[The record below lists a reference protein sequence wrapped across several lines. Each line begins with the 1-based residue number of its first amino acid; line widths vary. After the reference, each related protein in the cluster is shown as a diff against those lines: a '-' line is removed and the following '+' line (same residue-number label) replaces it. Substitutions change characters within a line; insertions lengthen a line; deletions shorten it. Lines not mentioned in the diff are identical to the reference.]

1 MGVVRLRGHLFP
13 LYVHMPPVCLD
24 APYICMSPCSPVH
37 LYVSWG
43 YLHMIRGW
51 GIYTP
56 HIKCL
61 DAIARIIYKN
71 MILYMLENRNTCSFV
86 DFSFCCF
93 TINSINFSLEQN
105 ISRLF
110 RQTFIH
116 YCELHQVWEQ
126 PNITAIIYVA
136 RTLWPHTLNS
146 EHAQSDLWLPAVGYW
161 LDWFGL
167 DHYCVCAIGLGKS
180 PIWAQGCYKD
190 LCAIYDW
197 GCTYPMFLFSTG
209 LFTLM

>member
-1 MGVVRLRGHLFP
+1 MKQPQYGGCESLSVKLICNCFVCANQEPTKYGYKVSSLFKQ
-13 LYVHMPPVCLD
+13 VF
-24 APYICMSPCSPVH
+24 
-37 LYVSWG
+37 
-43 YLHMIRGW
+43 
-51 GIYTP
+51 
-56 HIKCL
+56 
-61 DAIARIIYKN
+61 IIN
-71 MILYMLENRNTCSFV
+71 PI
-86 DFSFCCF
+86 
-93 TINSINFSLEQN
+93 IFSLEQN